1 MDKGQTLDL
10 EEIRKLIDLTE
21 ETGIN
26 ELEVQDGDKR
36 VKIVRSASGGLPLA
50 VMDGRSADAPAAT
63 TDPVDPASTPPGS
76 GTVIRTPLAGT
87 FYRSPAPG
95 EPAFVEVGD
104 KVEVGDQLCIVE
116 SMKMMNNVTSDVAG
130 RVLEILLDNGTPMES
145 DTPIFVIA
153 PR

>member
-1 MDKGQTLDL
+1 MDL

-36 VKIVRSASGGLPLA
+36 IKIVRTASAGVPMA
-50 VMDGRSADAPAAT
+50 VMDNRSVDAPVAAS
-63 TDPVDPASTPPGS
+63 DAAAVSAASGT
-76 GTVIRTPLAGT
+76 GTVIRAPLAGT

-104 KVEVGDQLCIVE
+104 TVEVGDQLCIVE
-116 SMKMMNNVTSDVAG
+116 SMKMMNKVTSDVAG
-130 RVLEILLDNGTPMES
+130 RVLEILLDDGTPMES
-145 DTPIFVIA
+145 DTPIFVVA
-153 PR
+153 RR